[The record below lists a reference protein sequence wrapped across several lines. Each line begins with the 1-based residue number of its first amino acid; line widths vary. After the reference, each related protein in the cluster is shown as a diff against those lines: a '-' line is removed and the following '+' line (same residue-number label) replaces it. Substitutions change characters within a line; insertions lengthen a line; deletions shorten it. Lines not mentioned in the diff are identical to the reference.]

1 MAATLTVKEVMRRI
15 SILLNDSQDQ
25 FSSWP
30 ENDLVRWLDDAQLAI
45 VKYLP
50 LSGSAIYSVLLER
63 GTTLQSIER
72 LVPARVKLW
81 NGATPTQDVLG
92 LQLLK
97 VMNNMGA
104 NGTTPGD
111 AIRIIDSDRLDTR
124 TPNWRSITG
133 TKVRSY
139 TFDPQVPMH
148 FEVTPAPPANSDLW
162 VRLAMAAQP
171 AKIPNN
177 GTPGNER
184 YRLDGGTDS
193 TTTIS
198 VHDEHVDTLVNYVV
212 ARANMEPVDWA
223 DLSKATMYTGLWAE
237 SMNTKVQA
245 ATGHNPNLSRLPF
258 TPQPLAAAK

>member
-1 MAATLTVKEVMRRI
+1 MAATILVREVLRRV

-30 ENDLVRWLDDAQLAI
+30 ESDLVRWLDDAQLAI

-50 LSGSAIYSVLLER
+50 LSGSAIFTMLLDR

-72 LVPARVKLW
+72 LVPARVKKAD
-81 NGATPTQDVLG
+81 GTTPAADVLG

-104 NGTTPGD
+104 DGATPGD
-111 AIRIIDSDRLDTR
+111 AIRIIDTDRLDTR
-124 TPNWRSITG
+124 NPSWRTVKG

-148 FEVTPAPPANSDLW
+148 FEVTPAPPAASDLW

-171 AKIPNN
+171 AKIPNT
-177 GTPGNER
+177 GTPGSEL
-184 YRLDGGTDS
+184 YRWDGS
-193 TTTIS
+193 NTTTIS
-198 VHDEHVDTLVNYVV
+198 VHDENIDTLVNYVV

-223 DLSKATMYTGLWAE
+223 DLSKAQMYTGLWAE

-245 ATGHNPNLSRLPF
+245 ATGSNPNLSRLPF
-258 TPQPLAAAK
+258 APQPLAAAK